1 MKEYLLL
8 IIVLAAVLDLLLHF
22 SNEKF
27 KDISQGALG
36 LILILAILLPLPG
49 IYKKISGEL
58 QFSSPEISEGDDICL
73 SAFEEGIA
81 QYLSDRWGLKRE
93 DVEVE
98 AVGFLR
104 EEMRAEKILISL
116 HGKAALSDYKRIE
129 KELSELGL
137 GEVEVKIEI

>member
-27 KDISQGALG
+27 KDISQVALG

-73 SAFEEGIA
+73 SAFEEGLA

>member
-1 MKEYLLL
+1 MKEYLFL

-49 IYKKISGEL
+49 IYKKISGEI

>member
-1 MKEYLLL
+1 MKEYLFL
-8 IIVLAAVLDLLLHF
+8 IIVLATVLDLLLHF

-137 GEVEVKIEI
+137 GEVEVKLEI

>member
-1 MKEYLLL
+1 MKEYLLF

-58 QFSSPEISEGDDICL
+58 QFSSPEIFEGDDICL

-81 QYLSDRWGLKRE
+81 QYLTDRWGLKRE